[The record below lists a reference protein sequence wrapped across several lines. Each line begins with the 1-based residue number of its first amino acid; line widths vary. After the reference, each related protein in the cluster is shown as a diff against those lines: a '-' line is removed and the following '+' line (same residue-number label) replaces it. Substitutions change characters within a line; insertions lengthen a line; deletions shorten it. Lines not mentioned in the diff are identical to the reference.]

1 MGARVVADQHRAEAR
16 GDPLLAQAGDPL
28 GELGLDRR
36 QGGGAV
42 EGSAVTAA
50 YPATVTIELSDARYG
65 DALTAALIE
74 EIQQEMIARYG
85 GPDETPVDPAQFAAL
100 GGAFLVAHVDGEPI
114 GCAGLR
120 GRPAGEVEL
129 KRMYVRPAHRRRGY
143 ARGLLLAVEDRARSL
158 GYRRL
163 VLETGTAQ
171 PEAIAL
177 YEREGYLPT
186 AGFGHYADEPGS
198 RYYAK
203 DL

>member
-1 MGARVVADQHRAEAR
+1 
-16 GDPLLAQAGDPL
+16 
-28 GELGLDRR
+28 
-36 QGGGAV
+36 
-42 EGSAVTAA
+42 
-50 YPATVTIELSDARYG
+50 VTIELSDARYG
-65 DALTAALIE
+65 DTLTAALIE
-74 EIQQEMIARYG
+74 EIQQEMTARYG
-85 GPDETPVDPAQFAAL
+85 GPDETPVDPAQFAAP
-100 GGAFLVAHVDGEPI
+100 GGAFLVAHLDGEPI

-129 KRMYVRPAHRRRGY
+129 KRMYIRPAHRRRGY

>member
-1 MGARVVADQHRAEAR
+1 
-16 GDPLLAQAGDPL
+16 
-28 GELGLDRR
+28 
-36 QGGGAV
+36 
-42 EGSAVTAA
+42 
-50 YPATVTIELSDARYG
+50 VTIELSDARYG
-65 DALTAALIE
+65 DALTAALVE

-85 GPDETPVDPAQFAAL
+85 GPDETPVDPAQFAAP

-129 KRMYVRPAHRRRGY
+129 KRLYVRPAHRRRGY

-177 YEREGYLPT
+177 YEKAGYSLIPD
-186 AGFGHYADEPGS
+186 FGHYKGYPSVRSFGRS
-198 RYYAK
+198 
-203 DL
+203 L

>member
-1 MGARVVADQHRAEAR
+1 M
-16 GDPLLAQAGDPL
+16 
-28 GELGLDRR
+28 
-36 QGGGAV
+36 
-42 EGSAVTAA
+42 
-50 YPATVTIELSDARYG
+50 TIELREARYG
-65 DALTAALIE
+65 DHLTAPLIE
-74 EIQQEMIARYG
+74 EIQQEMTDRYG
-85 GPDETPVDPAQFAAL
+85 GPDETPVDPAQFAAP

-177 YEREGYLPT
+177 YESSGYLPIP
-186 AGFGHYADEPGS
+186 GFGFYRDSPIS
-198 RYYAK
+198 RCMARRLEQPAPAQG
-203 DL
+203 DSRS